1 MTDRDIKTI
10 ELIINNEQAKKKL
23 KVLKVATDTA
33 TATAV
38 FSNFSTPYTGM
49 NIASG
54 RRDRKSR
61 GSTSR
66 GTSAQW
72 CSKTNSPMW
81 LARNLPDFSTIS
93 RKGSADKIFSVYL
106 QHLKTNSIWKSF

>member
-10 ELIINNEQAKKKL
+10 ELIINNEQAKKL

-38 FSNFSTPYTGM
+38 TSNFSNPNTGM
-49 NIASG
+49 DIAS
-54 RRDRKSR
+54 RRRGRKSR

-81 LARNLPDFSTIS
+81 LARNLPDFLTIS
-93 RKGSADKIFSVYL
+93 RKGSAD
-106 QHLKTNSIWKSF
+106 

>member
-38 FSNFSTPYTGM
+38 TSKSSTPYTGM
-49 NIASG
+49 NIASA
-54 RRDRKSR
+54 K
-61 GSTSR
+61 
-66 GTSAQW
+66 
-72 CSKTNSPMW
+72 
-81 LARNLPDFSTIS
+81 
-93 RKGSADKIFSVYL
+93 
-106 QHLKTNSIWKSF
+106 